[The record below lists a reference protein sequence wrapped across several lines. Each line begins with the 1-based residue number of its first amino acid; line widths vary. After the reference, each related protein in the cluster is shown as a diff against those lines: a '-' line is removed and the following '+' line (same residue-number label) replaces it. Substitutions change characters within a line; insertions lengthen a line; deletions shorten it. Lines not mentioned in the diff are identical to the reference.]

1 MTSKYTGQMVL
12 GDQGLLVPHGFGTQI
27 WADKT
32 TYQGNYEMG
41 KKHGNGKLT
50 WPDQKFYVG

>member
-12 GDQGLLVPHGFGTQI
+12 DDHGLLTPHGFGTQT

-32 TYQGNYEMG
+32 VYQGTYEMG
-41 KKHGNGKLT
+41 KKHGNGRLT